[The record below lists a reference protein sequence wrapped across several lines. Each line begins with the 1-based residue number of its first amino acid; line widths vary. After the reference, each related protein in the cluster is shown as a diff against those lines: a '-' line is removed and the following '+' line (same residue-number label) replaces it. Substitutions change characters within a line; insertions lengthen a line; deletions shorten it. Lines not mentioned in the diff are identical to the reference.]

1 MNKALPQVVEKNMK
15 YPALENRTGRFARSV
30 KIVDSIQTPQGFTS
44 YGYTYMKEP
53 YQVYETSSGSR
64 FADADRDPR
73 KVIDVSIR
81 ELATRFA
88 LGRFFTRRV

>member
-1 MNKALPQVVEKNMK
+1 
-15 YPALENRTGRFARSV
+15 
-30 KIVDSIQTPQGFTS
+30 
-44 YGYTYMKEP
+44 MKEP
-53 YQVYETSSGSR
+53 YQVYEASSGSR